1 MTTEPVVV
9 IPCSARKAPRAVAP
23 AGEMY
28 VGSYHRMAR
37 RAAEVLTRENG
48 VVLVLS
54 ARFGLLRLDEEIEH
68 YDLMVGEPGTVVASV
83 LRRQA
88 AGLGVTRTAVTVLAG
103 RAYANLACQVWPG
116 AHTPLLGTRGIGEQ
130 RAILAAIIKEGMNS

>member
-9 IPCSARKAPRAVAP
+9 VPCSARKAPRAVAP

-37 RAAEVLTRENG
+37 RAAEALTRNG
-48 VVLVLS
+48 GLVLVLS
-54 ARFGLLRLDEEIEH
+54 ARFGLVRLDQEIEH
-68 YDLMVGEPGTVVASV
+68 YDLTVGEPGTVVASM

-88 AGLGVTRTAVTVLAG
+88 AGLGVAHATVTVLAG
-103 RAYANLACQVWPG
+103 RAYAQLARQVWPN
-116 AHTPLLGTRGIGEQ
+116 AHTPLLGARGIGEQ
-130 RAILAAIIKEGMNS
+130 RAILAAIIKKGMNS